1 MFERIVTALEK
12 AVSDGTCPSAAI
24 AIGTRDEILLEG
36 CFGVRDYDDP
46 VPVNVHTLYDMAS
59 LTKIIGTTMV
69 AYRFIEDG
77 LLRLDD
83 TLNTFFPGTLPDK
96 REITIRQIMTHS
108 SGMPAHYYV
117 SFEAATPAQ
126 AAEAIL
132 AHPLSYPTGTE
143 VEYSCMGF
151 ILLAKILEKIGG
163 KPIDQLAQELVFD
176 PLGMVNTTYHVQT
189 DDVASTEYAAEVG
202 GCLKGIVHDENAR
215 FMKGISGNAGIF
227 SDLKDMERFAKMLL
241 SNGEL
246 DGKRYLTEAMLHT
259 GLKNYTPGMSENRGI
274 GMKLGTGGFMGD
286 LTSDSAYGHTGYTGT
301 SLVIDPEMGIYVVLL
316 ANRVHP
322 TRANVKFIRF
332 RGLLH
337 NMIFSEWS
345 RHLSEGDK

>member
-1 MFERIVTALEK
+1 MFENIVSALEK
-12 AVSDGTCPSAAI
+12 AVADGVTPSAAI
-24 AIGTRDEILLEG
+24 AIGTKDGILLER
-36 CFGVRDYDDP
+36 CFGVRDLDDP
-46 VPVNVHTLYDMAS
+46 VPVNVNTLYDMAS

-69 AYRFIEDG
+69 AYHFIEKG
-77 LLRLDD
+77 LIRLDD
-83 TLNTFFPGTLPDK
+83 TLNTFYPGTLPDK
-96 REITIRQIMTHS
+96 RDITIRQIMTHS
-108 SGMPAHYYV
+108 SGMPAHFYV

-132 AHPLSYPTGTE
+132 AHPLSYPTGSE

-163 KPIDQLAQELVFD
+163 KPIDELAKELVFD
-176 PLGMVNTTYHVQT
+176 PLGMANTTYAVKT
-189 DDVASTEYAAEVG
+189 DNVASTEYVAEEG

-227 SDLKDMERFAKMLL
+227 SDLKDMERFALMLL
-241 SNGEL
+241 NDGVL
-246 DGKRYLTEAMLHT
+246 DGKRYLSKAMLHT
-259 GLKNYTPGMSENRGI
+259 ALKNYTPGKSENRGI
-274 GMKLGTGGFMGD
+274 GMKLGLGGFMGD
-286 LTSDSAYGHTGYTGT
+286 LTSDSAYGHTGFTGT
-301 SLVIDPEMGIYVVLL
+301 SLVVDPEMGIYVVLL

-322 TRANVKFIRF
+322 TRANVKFVRF

-345 RHLSEGDK
+345 RYLTGDAE